1 MKTEKG
7 FIATCIMGR
16 NKYCQTA
23 YALVEVQ
30 CEVVGGYSGTHAV
43 WVWAEVKAASCRG
56 ALSGGAVGFQIQ
68 GGLYSALLAAVS

>member
-1 MKTEKG
+1 MKG
-7 FIATCIMGR
+7 FIATWIMGR
-16 NKYCQTA
+16 NKNDHTT

-30 CEVVGGYSGTHAV
+30 CEVVGGYSGAHAV

-56 ALSGGAVGFQIQ
+56 ALSGGVVGFEVQ

>member
-56 ALSGGAVGFQIQ
+56 AVECEVQ